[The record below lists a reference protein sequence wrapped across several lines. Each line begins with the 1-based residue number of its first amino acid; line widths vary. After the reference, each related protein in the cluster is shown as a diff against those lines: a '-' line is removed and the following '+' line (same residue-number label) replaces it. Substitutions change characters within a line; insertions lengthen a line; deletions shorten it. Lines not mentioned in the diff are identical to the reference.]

1 MKIRLGNEKGF
12 SILEIIAAITIISI
26 IMAIAAP
33 NFFGLVE
40 RSKDKSDKATANTI
54 GKAME
59 LYISEGE
66 FDSDKS
72 SEGKIDDKGY
82 DEDIKNLIEE
92 GFISNI
98 DSPQNSKYDYWH
110 VSFDKSDRKIEVF
123 RDGGEGDKECLY
135 QNTIQ

>member
-40 RSKDKSDKATANTI
+40 RSKDKSDNATANTI

-72 SEGKIDDKGY
+72 SEGKIDNKGY
-82 DEDIKNLIEE
+82 DENIKNLIEE
-92 GFISNI
+92 GFISNM
-98 DSPQNSKYDYWH
+98 DPPQNSKYDYWH
-110 VSFDKSDRKIEVF
+110 VSFDKGERKVEVF
-123 RDGGEGDKECLY
+123 RAGGDGGEECLY